1 MTMTTRAT
9 HGTHVAGIAAAN
21 ATEGTPV
28 VGVAPD
34 AQILVLEGLWRERRR
49 L

>member
-9 HGTHVAGIAAAN
+9 TVPTWPANAAAN

-28 VGVAPD
+28 VGVAPTPRF
-34 AQILVLEGLWRERRR
+34 WC
-49 L
+49 